1 MIYWFTGQPGS
12 GKTTLAKAMI
22 EECADQCI
30 HIDGDNLREIFQNF
44 DYTEKGR
51 RKNIQTVLDICRF
64 LDSKNFTIVVSVVAP
79 YREMRESLKKTNDV
93 TEIYV
98 HTSKIRG
105 REKYFVDTYEPP
117 IKDFIDIDTS
127 QTIDR
132 CLSAISF
139 RRSCGYRL

>member
-64 LDSKNFTIVVSVVAP
+64 LDMAWI
-79 YREMRESLKKTNDV
+79 LK
-93 TEIYV
+93 
-98 HTSKIRG
+98 
-105 REKYFVDTYEPP
+105 
-117 IKDFIDIDTS
+117 
-127 QTIDR
+127 
-132 CLSAISF
+132 
-139 RRSCGYRL
+139 